1 MEKLKGKVAVVMG
14 ASRAGNMGQAIAAR
28 FLAEGATVVVA
39 GRGIEGLKTFA
50 AQTGAT
56 ARRCDISNKS
66 DVQALVDAVLSEH
79 GAIDVAVNAAATGQ
93 YSAFE
98 QTTESEIDEMLAIIF
113 KGSFFFMQAMV
124 GAMKRERASGRGGS
138 IINISSAVADIM
150 FENHAAYMGAKAG
163 MNHVT
168 RTVANEFGQFGIRAN
183 TISPGL
189 TITPMLGGFLAPGM
203 IAAFEKEYPL
213 GRLTTVEDIAN
224 TALFVAGDE
233 CFMTGQT
240 FHVTGG
246 LTLRRNPTA
255 AEIAAA
261 VQAAGTGGAKGA

>member
-1 MEKLKGKVAVVMG
+1 MRRLEDKIAVVMG
-14 ASRAGNMGQAIAAR
+14 ASRTGNMGQAIAAR
-28 FLAEGATVVVA
+28 FMAEGAKVVVA
-39 GRGIEGLKTFA
+39 GRGMEGLQAFA
-50 AQTGAT
+50 TRTGAT
-56 ARRCDISNKS
+56 AQRCDISSKAE
-66 DVQALVDAVLSEH
+66 VQALTDAVLAEH
-79 GAIDVAVNAAATGQ
+79 GAIDIAVNAAATGQ
-93 YSAFE
+93 YSPFE
-98 QTTESEIDEMLAIIF
+98 QTSEAEIDEMLAIIF

-124 GAMKRERASGRGGS
+124 GAMKRERTSGRGGA

-163 MNHVT
+163 MNQVT

-189 TITPMLGGFLAPGM
+189 TITPMLGSFMAPGM
-203 IAAFEKEYPL
+203 VDAFIKEYPL
-213 GRLTTVEDIAN
+213 GRLTTVEDVAN
-224 TALFVAGDE
+224 AALFVASDE

-255 AEIAAA
+255 AEIAAS
-261 VQAAGTGGAKGA
+261 VQAAATAGGGA